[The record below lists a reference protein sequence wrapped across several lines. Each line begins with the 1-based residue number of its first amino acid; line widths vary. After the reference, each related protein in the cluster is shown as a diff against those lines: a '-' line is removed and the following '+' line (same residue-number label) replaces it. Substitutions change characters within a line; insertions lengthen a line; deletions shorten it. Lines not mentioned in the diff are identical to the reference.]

1 MVLWKNL
8 PSEMDAVV
16 STPRTATTAV
26 LATLFLLVQLCD
38 ANNVYAKRGS
48 SLELPCPCQ
57 SCSGTQEMS
66 WYYAQQGKTVLL
78 FRKFSNDHIKRFPN
92 AWSWLEMLQNN
103 SLQFHHVRDNDTG
116 RYWCD
121 MNHFYDLVVVT
132 SNQQRME
139 SYQAD
144 SVCYILSCLFPS
156 KKYYRDVITWWEDR
170 KQILDTD
177 QMGRPSIFKGERA
190 SQLHICMKKEALE
203 KSMKKQVK
211 CSFARKTHITFK
223 LTDNHHDL
231 CTCSTL
237 MPSFQGCRR
246 TTTSASYF
254 ILLVTVPLEPESE
267 EEDET
272 ELGHTEEQPEK
283 QGEAVPGPLGLGT
296 VASEG
301 EGVQE
306 DQAMEEDRAGSR
318 AEEQ

>member
-1 MVLWKNL
+1 MVLWKTL

-16 STPRTATTAV
+16 STQRTATTAV

-38 ANNVYAKRGS
+38 ANTVYANRGS
-48 SLELPCPCQ
+48 SPELSCPCP

-66 WYYAQQGKTVLL
+66 WYYAQNGKTVLL
-78 FRKFSNDHIKRFPN
+78 FRKFSNNHIKRFPI

-144 SVCYILSCLFPS
+144 SVCYVLSCLFPS
-156 KKYYRDVITWWEDR
+156 KKYYRDVITWWEGR
-170 KQILDTD
+170 KQILDAD
-177 QMGRPSIFKGERA
+177 QMGRPSIFKGARA

-203 KSMKKQVK
+203 KSRKQEVK
-211 CSFARKTHITFK
+211 CRFTRKTEITFK

-237 MPSFQGCRR
+237 MPSFQD
-246 TTTSASYF
+246 
-254 ILLVTVPLEPESE
+254 IVTVKNGLSSQCSKVKPNGVPWIPLAVCIILQFLIILTLVVLWRRGCSQKYADHLKKPLKDVPLSE
-267 EEDET
+267 YTPQIYENI
-272 ELGHTEEQPEK
+272 
-283 QGEAVPGPLGLGT
+283 
-296 VASEG
+296 
-301 EGVQE
+301 
-306 DQAMEEDRAGSR
+306 
-318 AEEQ
+318 